1 MLSEL
6 VDRELKGVKPEL
18 GQDILE
24 ALMTE
29 WASAQNLPE
38 EVRKAQE
45 EASREVALSLFDL
58 RLGRAVEGERV
69 IGFDEGIFEM
79 ILRLRKLY
87 ADLLTGKLLYSKGKI
102 LCSVKQ
108 ELFMHGKKLDVGEL
122 VNLELDEA
130 FALITA
136 GYLSP
141 YSPPVAST
149 NESA

>member
-45 EASREVALSLFDL
+45 EASREW
-58 RLGRAVEGERV
+58 RYR
-69 IGFDEGIFEM
+69 
-79 ILRLRKLY
+79 Y
-87 ADLLTGKLLYSKGKI
+87 LT
-102 LCSVKQ
+102 
-108 ELFMHGKKLDVGEL
+108 
-122 VNLELDEA
+122 
-130 FALITA
+130 
-136 GYLSP
+136 
-141 YSPPVAST
+141 
-149 NESA
+149 